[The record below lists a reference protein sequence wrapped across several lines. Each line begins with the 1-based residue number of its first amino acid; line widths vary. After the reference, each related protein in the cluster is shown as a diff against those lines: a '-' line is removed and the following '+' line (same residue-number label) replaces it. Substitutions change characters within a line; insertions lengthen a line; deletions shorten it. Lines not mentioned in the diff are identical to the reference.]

1 VDPAL
6 LEALGLHVGDSVLLG
21 DSALRIAA
29 LIAQEPD
36 RGAGFMSFAPRVMI
50 NAADLPATALV
61 QPASR
66 VTYRL
71 ALAGPEPA
79 VRRFTAWAEAEL
91 KQPGVRGVR
100 LESLASGRPEMQQ
113 TLGRAEKFLNLVA
126 LLAALLS
133 AVAVALAARALPPA
147 SSTPPPCCACWA
159 CRSAPWRVRMRSSFC
174 WRGWRPA
181 GSASAWAGAAPRV
194 RRPAGGL
201 VDAACPR
208 PAPGPPWPA
217 WAWA

>member
-100 LESLASGRPEMQQ
+100 LESLASGRPEMRRPWGGPRNSS
-113 TLGRAEKFLNLVA
+113 TWWRCWRRCCRPWPWRWRRALCRPPA
-126 LLAALLS
+126 RRRRH
-133 AVAVALAARALPPA
+133 AARAGPA
-147 SSTPPPCCACWA
+147 AAHHGGCVCA
-159 CRSAPWRVRMRSSFC
+159 RVSAGGAGGQ
-174 WRGWRPA
+174 RGR
-181 GSASAWAGAAPRV
+181 
-194 RRPAGGL
+194 RRPGLGLHHVFVGLLAGWWMP
-201 VDAACPR
+201 ACPR